1 MDAYIKFVERLS
13 LFCGLIAAASIVFSV
28 LITCQM
34 IFVRYVLNEST
45 IWQTEMVIYLM
56 LAATLVGMPYV
67 QKLRGHVNVD
77 LIPIYLRGASRKILA
92 YVSGLVSLGVVVI
105 MTVHSVHLWY
115 EAWAN
120 DWHSDT
126 VWGVPMWI
134 PYLILPVG
142 FGLMS
147 LQYTADLLSLMTGRR
162 KPFDIEKELDEL
174 EG

>member
-1 MDAYIKFVERLS
+1 MNSYIKFVERIS
-13 LFCGLIAAASIVFSV
+13 LLCGLIAAASIAFSV

-34 IFVRYVLNEST
+34 IFVRYVLNDST

-56 LAATLVGMPYV
+56 LCATLVGMPYV

-77 LIPIYLRGASRKILA
+77 LIPIYLPQGPRKVLA
-92 YVSGLVSLGVVVI
+92 YISGLVSLAVVAI
-105 MTVHSVHLWY
+105 MAWHSLHLWH

-142 FGLMS
+142 FGLMA
-147 LQYTADLLSLMTGRR
+147 LQYTADLLALFTGLR
-162 KPFDIEKELDEL
+162 KPFDIEKELSEL